1 MPNSCS
7 KLWEWGYLIEKKY
20 KRQFLTNLLSK
31 YKIEIKNQLLK
42 KELKLTWVNLSTCDL
57 DNKT

>member
-1 MPNSCS
+1 
-7 KLWEWGYLIEKKY
+7 
-20 KRQFLTNLLSK
+20 LSK
-31 YKIEIKNQLLK
+31 HKIEIKNQLLK